1 MLVEREDVLEAV
13 GAFIAAYL
21 ASLPE
26 AQGLQ
31 PAQLQ
36 AALKHAFQARRL
48 RPLEQGADVCAWAR
62 LELSAQF
69 MCISSM
75 YVS

>member
-1 MLVEREDVLEAV
+1 MTHEAAAGEPLDSYVLVEREDVLEAV

-48 RPLEQGADVCAWAR
+48 RR
-62 LELSAQF
+62 LGGR
-69 MCISSM
+69 
-75 YVS
+75 